1 MQVWLFYGFL
11 GAFSGLMAGLLGIG
25 GGLII
30 VPGLI
35 WVFQSYGF
43 SEHILTQL
51 AVGTSLGSIV
61 LTSISSSYG
70 HHRAKAVNW
79 PLAKVLSIGIIVG
92 AILGAWTADH
102 IRGVVLQVLIGV
114 FALIMSVKMGFN
126 VKPKSERRLP
136 GSLGQITAGAVI
148 GGISSLFGI
157 GGGALMVPYLTWCGV
172 AIQQAVGVA
181 AATGFVIAISGA
193 AGYILV
199 GWHQPELP
207 GWSSGYIYW
216 PALLGITT
224 MSIFFARFGAWL
236 AHQIQGTTLK
246 RVFAVFLVF
255 VGGKLLW
262 TALAH

>member
-1 MQVWLFYGFL
+1 MLIWLFYAFL

-51 AVGTSLGSIV
+51 AIGTSLGSIV

-79 PLAKVLSIGIIVG
+79 ALVKTLSIGII
-92 AILGAWTADH
+92 LGAAIGALVANH
-102 IRGVVLQVLIGV
+102 VRGIHLQILIGI
-114 FALIMSVKMGFN
+114 FALVMAVKMGFN
-126 VKPKSERRLP
+126 LKPKGEHALP
-136 GSLGQITAGAVI
+136 GKFGQITASTII

-172 AIQQAVGVA
+172 KIQQAVGVA
-181 AATGFVIAISGA
+181 AATGFALAVSGAIS
-193 AGYILV
+193 YILV
-199 GWHQPELP
+199 GWHQAELP
-207 GWSSGYIYW
+207 AWSSGYIYW
-216 PALLGITT
+216 PALFGITLT
-224 MSIFFARFGAWL
+224 SIFFARLGAWL
-236 AHQIQGTTLK
+236 AHQIHGDTLR
-246 RVFAVFLVF
+246 RVFALFLVF

-262 TALAH
+262 AALAQ